1 MLMIYLKIIL
11 NINTICNENKC
22 FNENDNLVNFY
33 VKKYEI
39 EELPLILSINTN
51 INDYNEL
58 VKYNNKINTIFKK
71 GIQLYN
77 QVYKLIGFVNQA
89 SFDHYVTFLNHNDLY
104 SKNILDWFI
113 FDDLIGP
120 YKLLNNTE
128 FSLNNIR
135 SSELAALIIY
145 LRQ

>member
-1 MLMIYLKIIL
+1 MLIW
-11 NINTICNENKC
+11 NWRTS
-22 FNENDNLVNFY
+22 FNF
-33 VKKYEI
+33 I
-39 EELPLILSINTN
+39 HNTN
-51 INDYNEL
+51 INDYDEL

-71 GIQLYN
+71 EIQLYN

-89 SFDHYVTFLNHNDLY
+89 SLAHYVVFKKHNDLY
-104 SKNILDWFI
+104 SKNKLDWFI
-113 FDDLIGP
+113 FDDLIGS

-135 SSELAALIIY
+135 SSEHDSLVIY